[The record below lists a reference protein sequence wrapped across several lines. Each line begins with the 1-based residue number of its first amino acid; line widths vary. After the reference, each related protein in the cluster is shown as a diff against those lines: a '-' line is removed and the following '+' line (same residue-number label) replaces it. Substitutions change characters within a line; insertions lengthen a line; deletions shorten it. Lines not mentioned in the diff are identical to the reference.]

1 MKKILELFKKYKEI
15 ILYLIFGGLT
25 TLVNIICYF
34 LMYEVFGISNMAS
47 TVVSLIVSI
56 LFAFVTNKVYVFES
70 KTATK
75 KAALK
80 EAFSFFFF
88 RLLTGVLDV
97 LIMYIAVDKM
107 AMSGTLWK
115 IISNILVIILNY
127 VASKLVV
134 FKKGKKK

>member
-56 LFAFVTNKVYVFES
+56 LFAFVTNKVYVFQS
-70 KTATK
+70 KTVTK

-97 LIMYIAVDKM
+97 LIMYIAVDVM
-107 AMSGTLWK
+107 AMSGTLW
-115 IISNILVIILNY
+115 
-127 VASKLVV
+127 
-134 FKKGKKK
+134 